1 MLLQLILLITL
12 PIRSIQITPS
22 EPVIETSLNQLRV
35 VASQI
40 LSSTVLSNQDKLFV
54 FQRFIIQNNLD
65 GCQNYLSLVNLQQQ
79 QQQLQQLQQASS
91 CTFPFSFSVDH
102 QEYQIDVNG
111 LKPNANKISQEIQ
124 QKFNQVKGLQ
134 SILYESIVQTLRS
147 KSQKCAESKSEYMHT
162 FKNYC
167 NCMYSHLSSRNIL
180 TQPSVIGMCPV
191 TAIQSDFKVTN
202 EILSIQESNKIILW
216 AIDQRNKNTNVGGA
230 LDSVDSLPS
239 FTYDL
244 NNQPFHTLA
253 YIIGVELN
261 DFKERIRQQVINVFS
276 TLDIAFN
283 DPRFQ
288 VNSWYDN
295 LFDSDKRKDVYIF
308 VREYDPL
315 GRDGLHWHRDAC
327 SYSLNLS
334 LNDDYR
340 GGNLELFLD
349 AKVQV
354 ANSRN
359 IVGRGIVFGPNV
371 AHRVA
376 KVTRGT
382 RWSLVI
388 FIDKRKDEE
397 FLPCFVDFSLQI

>member
-1 MLLQLILLITL
+1 MH
-12 PIRSIQITPS
+12 IQITPS

-79 QQQLQQLQQASS
+79 QQHQHQQLQQLQQASS

-147 KSQKCAESKSEYMHT
+147 KSQKCAESKSEYR

-191 TAIQSDFKVTN
+191 TAIKSDFKVTN

-261 DFKERIRQQVINVFS
+261 DFKERITATLIGQLSRSIAWNIKHTGLGFVKVELSKKDKVLS
-276 TLDIAFN
+276 TTLRLN
-283 DPRFQ
+283 Y
-288 VNSWYDN
+288 N
-295 LFDSDKRKDVYIF
+295 
-308 VREYDPL
+308 
-315 GRDGLHWHRDAC
+315 
-327 SYSLNLS
+327 LNLHKILS
-334 LNDDYR
+334 WDL
-340 GGNLELFLD
+340 GHM
-349 AKVQV
+349 
-354 ANSRN
+354 
-359 IVGRGIVFGPNV
+359 GIKPN
-371 AHRVA
+371 
-376 KVTRGT
+376 
-382 RWSLVI
+382 
-388 FIDKRKDEE
+388 
-397 FLPCFVDFSLQI
+397 QIKIN